1 MLIFSNRIMSDTS
14 VEAEECFYDIESD
27 SDQEPDTD
35 DEDEGYDST
44 LQRLA
49 AIDYVNGAKSII
61 YANENITNQNALAIN
76 QHLQE
81 YLREMKRK
89 LESLLHNVREKYK
102 TNELLRERLIDE
114 SVTSKKDLRCTS
126 FFFCGKPYFKQMDLF
141 AAPANSDYLYRKNVK
156 NEYFPIDHLD
166 TFKPWSA
173 KDKLFLV
180 NGVKEQL
187 LKFLMSNQRDAARN
201 VKSNT
206 RHGAKARQSILDDR
220 SLHSKKL
227 NELFE
232 MANGSDFVI
241 DWFTIS
247 AKDLDARHSTMECM
261 GIWTNNLMPSLNR
274 SKWTDEQDEK
284 LLSIADEYNCQNW
297 DQIGKEL
304 NNRSGYDCIIRYQG
318 LINDHSVLK
327 HCRWTKEED
336 EVLKEAVERCRIG
349 SFIPW
354 SKVTDRL
361 PMRSK
366 VQVYHRYMF
375 TLNPAIKKE
384 KFTVEEDCIITAAV
398 KQYGTNF
405 HKFSTNL
412 LPGRTLVQIRHRYTN
427 VLKHV
432 ENFKEWTIEDDIKLM
447 ELTKEFG
454 TSDWVNIS
462 KQLVH
467 HTRLSCRSRY
477 VTITKFLEKNPG
489 SEIKDVPRRAR
500 KLSTNVKENNWME
513 EIVNYK
519 KKLHSEENDDGE
531 AGRPATVPGQ
541 EFHEFFKFS
550 YNFELKQLCQADEP
564 ASDKCRVI
572 SHILQNTIYPKDHKL
587 LYGPTD
593 CRIDMASMVSCD
605 DTTEYMIPPN
615 WNTAL
620 MLRGLS
626 ILYPNTDRVP
636 ESVPT
641 DSPALQLFKKR
652 FSLLLYSAAVAS
664 HVTIPSSSRQ
674 STDNGA
680 PEAKIGRAH
689 V

>member
-1 MLIFSNRIMSDTS
+1 MSDS
-14 VEAEECFYDIESD
+14 LEAEENLYENESD
-27 SDQEPDTD
+27 FDHEPDTD
-35 DEDEGYDST
+35 DDDDEDYGSSLPT
-44 LQRLA
+44 LS

-61 YANENITNQNALAIN
+61 YANENITNENALAIN
-76 QHLQE
+76 QNLQE

-102 TNELLRERLIDE
+102 SNELLRERLIDE
-114 SVTSKKDLRCTS
+114 STTSKKDLRCTS

-141 AAPANSDYLYRKNVK
+141 SAPLNSDYMYRRNVK

-187 LKFLMSNQRDAARN
+187 LTFLMSNQRDAARN

-206 RHGAKARQSILDDR
+206 RHGAKARKSILDDR
-220 SLHSKKL
+220 SLQSKKL
-227 NELFE
+227 TELFE
-232 MANGSDFVI
+232 LAKGSNFVI

-247 AKDLDARHSTMECM
+247 TKHLDERHSTLECM
-261 GIWTNNLMPSLNR
+261 GIWMNNLIPSLNR
-274 SKWTDEQDEK
+274 SKWTDQDDEK
-284 LLSIADEYNCQNW
+284 LLGIADEYNCQNW
-297 DQIGKEL
+297 NQIGKEL
-304 NNRSGYDCIIRYQG
+304 NGRSGYDCIIRYQG
-318 LINDHSVLK
+318 LINDHNVLK

-336 EVLKEAVERCRIG
+336 EVLREAVETCRIG

-354 SKVTDRL
+354 TKVTDKL

-366 VQVYHRYMF
+366 MQVYHRYMF
-375 TLNPAIKKE
+375 TLNPSIKKE

-432 ENFKEWTIEDDIKLM
+432 DNFKEWTVEDDVRLM

-477 VTITKFLEKNPG
+477 VTISKFLEKNPN
-489 SEIKDVPRRAR
+489 SEVKDVPRRAR

-519 KKLHSEENDDGE
+519 KKLHADE
-531 AGRPATVPGQ
+531 AAQSREGQPATAAGQ
-541 EFHEFFKFS
+541 DFHEFFKFS
-550 YNFELKQLCQADEP
+550 YNFELKQLCEADEP

-572 SHILQNTIYPKDHKL
+572 SHILQNTVYPKDHKL

-593 CRIDMASMVSCD
+593 CRIDMASMISCD
-605 DTTEYMIPPN
+605 DTKEYMLPPN
-615 WNTAL
+615 RSTAL

-626 ILYPNTDRVP
+626 VLYPNTEKMP
-636 ESVPT
+636 ESVPA

-652 FSLLLYSAAVAS
+652 FFLLLYSSAVAS
-664 HVTIPSSSRQ
+664 YTTMPSTRRQ
-674 STDNGA
+674 STDTA
-680 PEAKIGRAH
+680 DSPAKRRKS
-689 V
+689 